1 MPEVLSRAAL
11 EDMLQTTKVDVG
23 NGTLFGVPKLRK
35 PGSSRLTLVI
45 STGGSKQQTYTC
57 YFHRRKRY
65 VIHQRSDA
73 YCKSETG

>member
-45 STGGSKQQTYTC
+45 STGGSGMSSIKEAMRIANQKLDKTY
-57 YFHRRKRY
+57 
-65 VIHQRSDA
+65 SN
-73 YCKSETG
+73 